1 MMARPPLPIGT
12 YGKVTIYPRPEGG
25 FRARVRFRDYDGA
38 VRHVERHGASRT
50 AATNNLREALRDR
63 GQAVVGS
70 DVTPDTKMS
79 AVAELWLRELDE
91 SDRALRTKITYREV
105 WERHLLAAVGELRV
119 RDMRVS
125 RVDRVIRD
133 LRQHSGPATAKHGKV
148 VLSAMCGLAVR
159 HDALDG
165 NPVRDVATA
174 RTTVKR
180 EKVVLDDAGTA
191 GLRTHL
197 LDTLPASTDT
207 ERARRDDLVDLVDF
221 LSGVGCRI
229 GEALALD
236 WPRVDD
242 RAGTIAIEG
251 TVIRVPG
258 EGLVVQHHTKS
269 SAGMRTITPPVWV
282 MELLVR
288 RHRDSAGPWVF
299 PSTAGTL
306 RDPDNTRKQLRDAVA
321 GSEWAG
327 LHPHV
332 FRHLVATR
340 LDAAGLSAREIAD
353 YLGHEKVSMTQDV
366 YMSRKTRGTNAAA
379 ALGAFRPNQNV
390 G

>member
-1 MMARPPLPIGT
+1 MGRPPLPIGT
-12 YGKVTIYPRPEGG
+12 YGVITTYALPGG
-25 FRARVRFRDYDGA
+25 GHRARTRFRDYDG
-38 VRHVERHGASRT
+38 VTRHVERVGSSQT
-50 AATNNLREALRDR
+50 AAVNNLRTALRDR
-63 GQAVVGS
+63 GQAVVGG
-70 DVTPDTKMS
+70 DVTPDSKIS
-79 AVAELWLRELDE
+79 AVATLWLRELDE
-91 SDRALRTKITYREV
+91 SDRALRTKLTYRDV
-105 WERHLLAAVGELRV
+105 WDRHLMSAVGELRV
-119 RDMRVS
+119 RDLRVS

-133 LRQHSGPATAKHGKV
+133 LREHSGPATAKHGKV
-148 VLSAMCGLAVR
+148 VLSGICGLAVR

-165 NPVRDVATA
+165 NPVRDIATA
-174 RTTVKR
+174 RTTTKR
-180 EKVVLDDAGTA
+180 EKVVLDDDGVA
-191 GLRTHL
+191 GLRRHL
-197 LDTLPASTDT
+197 RDALAATTDT
-207 ERARRDDLVDLVDF
+207 ERTRRDDLVDLVDF

-236 WPRVDD
+236 WTRVDD
-242 RAGTIAIEG
+242 QAGTVTLEG

-258 EGLVVQHHTKS
+258 EGLVVQPHTKS
-269 SAGMRTITPPVWV
+269 SAGMRTIVPPAWV
-282 MELLVR
+282 VELLVR
-288 RHRDSAGPWVF
+288 RHSTSAGPWVF

-306 RDPDNTRKQLRDAVA
+306 RDPDNTRKQLREAVA

-366 YMSRKTRGTNAAA
+366 YMSRKTRGTHAAT
-379 ALGAFRPNQNV
+379 ALDAFGPNQSA